1 MNAASLASSRGNVPD
16 VCLRRIISAMR
27 EISQFVEA
35 PTAENRRLCRVPR
48 LSRHLDNRRDRAFV
62 LIADKQSATSIQTL
76 TVAFQQP
83 IRFISSGYL
92 LRAHFARTCS
102 TSRDDN
108 LAKAS
113 AQQSACVRR
122 V

>member
-1 MNAASLASSRGNVPD
+1 MNAASLASSRGDVPD

-48 LSRHLDNRRDRAFV
+48 LSRHLDNRRDRAFA

-76 TVAFQQP
+76 TVAFQQADP
-83 IRFISSGYL
+83 LHFIRVS
-92 LRAHFARTCS
+92 FARPFCP
-102 TSRDDN
+102 DMFHF
-108 LAKAS
+108 
-113 AQQSACVRR
+113 
-122 V
+122 